1 MGAEPVPPS
10 SASSLKAAGS
20 RGVPL
25 KADMAAEGMLLLLLA
40 LLVSARCE
48 VRARDPEVEGEEDE
62 EHFGGGGVGGQKP
75 PNPHRRDIHL
85 VEEKGNHVIQ
95 RGNWCAF
102 VHERVVEVCGTEK
115 CVRSLCSSQGCQ
127 QHVDRLGKQQIHRQ
141 KRRTVS
147 ALRWHCCPGFKGENC
162 SITAEDPHLNSGVSE
177 PQRTEIHP
185 AGVEDPA
192 TLPIPHFMT
201 LVMSRLEHLSQQV
214 GQLTNDVAQLKRRQF
229 GASRAG
235 DPLEGPQSDEGVEER
250 LDAKLNDVFVQIH
263 EVQRQMDE
271 HRTDMENR
279 LHSQHAI
286 LQYNLT
292 SFKTDVDVKLKRHQK
307 MLLVNLQAMNT
318 TLAELKPDQDSIHE
332 DEPEDPPSLP
342 SNTTVLWDAVTQ
354 LDNKLLNNA
363 NKVDRLLDDMEV
375 TSGGVEQLT
384 ENLKNL
390 ERLINQTARRSQVL
404 FMETGLE
411 VEESKVSA
419 QRQVEELGRN
429 LTLLEEHMRRT
440 DKDVDYLFSLS
451 YKQNLSKNCDC
462 KELKANVG
470 FLERAVANVTALA
483 NENRVALDEQSEGG
497 VGQWG
502 GASDWEPAVEALQR
516 GLQQVKELLALG
528 QSRSSTL
535 DLRLTQLASSLSA
548 LQEADVELENRTA
561 GLLDFFYSLQGD
573 VVRHNDVMQLLLGEE
588 VLEFVEWPLQD
599 QEAHSIPALKEELRV
614 LQEQLRSHE
623 ELGTGGKEEVPSA
636 DQPSTFHPLA
646 DWQPGGSR
654 RKGGVHPTREQQLLL
669 HPERQLAG
677 DGSDLWKLEK
687 KVEKLQQQLV
697 KLEQRSYTCS
707 SEGEAPPAGTEATF
721 CTELMWLKRGL
732 EEHLRLFKNVFI
744 NADVLLKANA
754 TLELDKLWEL
764 MKRKGGRGGGRR
776 GSKGVEG
783 RSRREALGA
792 PVLSSSLLFIAGSP
806 RRVSNG
812 FMAFQP
818 SLNWGQFY
826 SKTGTFRA
834 PVGGV
839 YLFLL
844 TLDLRPGPAHVYLR
858 TGENEGGAPMSLQRQ
873 SVMEAGPV
881 SGMGVHSLREGQ
893 EVWLDLRQGEW
904 VESKDNVFAG
914 LLLHRT
920 T

>member
-1 MGAEPVPPS
+1 MS
-10 SASSLKAAGS
+10 CCSATATFSL
-20 RGVPL
+20 V
-25 KADMAAEGMLLLLLA
+25 
-40 LLVSARCE
+40 
-48 VRARDPEVEGEEDE
+48 
-62 EHFGGGGVGGQKP
+62 
-75 PNPHRRDIHL
+75 
-85 VEEKGNHVIQ
+85 
-95 RGNWCAF
+95 
-102 VHERVVEVCGTEK
+102 T
-115 CVRSLCSSQGCQ
+115 
-127 QHVDRLGKQQIHRQ
+127 
-141 KRRTVS
+141 
-147 ALRWHCCPGFKGENC
+147 
-162 SITAEDPHLNSGVSE
+162 
-177 PQRTEIHP
+177 
-185 AGVEDPA
+185 GVEDPA

-201 LVMSRLEHLSQQV
+201 LVMSRLEHLGQQV
-214 GQLTNDVAQLKRRQF
+214 GQLANDVAQLKRRQF

-342 SNTTVLWDAVTQ
+342 SNTAVLWDAVTQ

-363 NKVDRLLDDMEV
+363 NKVRPIKNLFLK
-375 TSGGVEQLT
+375 
-384 ENLKNL
+384 NLKDL

-451 YKQNLSKNCDC
+451 YKHNLSKNCDC

-502 GASDWEPAVEALQR
+502 GASDWEPAVEKVL
-516 GLQQVKELLALG
+516 LFPSTLQVKELLALG

-535 DLRLTQLASSLSA
+535 DLRLTQLASYLSA

-599 QEAHSIPALKEELRV
+599 QEAHSIPALKEELKV
-614 LQEQLRSHE
+614 LQEQLRSNE
-623 ELGTGGKEEVPSA
+623 ELGTGGGPTDLIKLLTTDKLTTTHQREHQLPFLNSA
-636 DQPSTFHPLA
+636 STY
-646 DWQPGGSR
+646 
-654 RKGGVHPTREQQLLL
+654 KL
-669 HPERQLAG
+669 HL
-677 DGSDLWKLEK
+677 DLWKLEK

-707 SEGEAPPAGTEATF
+707 SEGGAPPAGTETTF

-732 EEHLRLFKNVFI
+732 EEHLRLFKNVFV

-783 RSRREALGA
+783 RSRREA
-792 PVLSSSLLFIAGSP
+792 SLLFIAGSP

-858 TGENEGGAPMSLQRQ
+858 TGENEGRAPMSLQRQ
-873 SVMEAGPV
+873 SVMEAGPL
-881 SGMGVHSLREGQ
+881 SGMGVLSLREGQ

-904 VESKDNVFAG
+904 VESKDNMFAG